1 MAVDLSVLRTQ
12 SFELLREEEDSS
24 SYSYTLVDQ
33 MLNSAQLRICT
44 WACVNPLTKEVVSK
58 GDLPFLNTD
67 YFYSSVT
74 DTYLDADTT
83 VWATELSATTT
94 NFATSGKL
102 YIAGNIITYTW
113 VSATQFTGVAGI
125 LFAFKS
131 GERIS
136 QVFGLPA
143 DFASIKN
150 VTYNNKYRME
160 PREYDDIF
168 EELNKFKG
176 QTYLVPPFYTIKDW
190 TYLIIFNVNNT
201 WDMIRLRYEKLPP
214 TMNSG
219 TDICV
224 ISNDVYCKSVMPYL
238 AIWEVMFN
246 RWEEWRAGELLDFAY
261 GQLREM
267 YRFYNN
273 ASHESSNGKQYKI
286 AKGRL
291 NI

>member
-1 MAVDLSVLRTQ
+1 MAVDLSALRTQ
-12 SFELLREEEDSS
+12 SFELLREEENSS

-74 DTYLDADTT
+74 DTYLSADTT
-83 VWATELSATTT
+83 VWATELSAITT

-102 YIAGNIITYTW
+102 YIAGNIITYTGK
-113 VSATQFTGVAGI
+113 SATQFTGVVGV

-136 QVFGLPA
+136 QVFSLPA

-160 PREYDDIF
+160 PKEYDDIF

-176 QTYLVPPFYTIKDW
+176 QTYLVSPFYTIKDNSD
-190 TYLIIFNVNNT
+190 LIIFNADNT
-201 WDMIRLRYEKLPP
+201 GDMIRIRYEKLPT
-214 TMNSG
+214 TMSNG
-219 TDICV
+219 TDTCV
-224 ISNDVYCKSVMPYL
+224 IPNDIYAKNTLPYL

-246 RWEEWRAGELLDFAY
+246 RWEEWRAGELLNFAY

-267 YRFYNN
+267 YKFYNN
-273 ASHESSNGKQYKI
+273 ASYESLNGKQYKI
-286 AKGRL
+286 AKGKL